1 MRPLSV
7 RLQVIFDS
15 VPNGARVADIGTD
28 HAYLPIALSI
38 ADKCEK
44 IIACDIKEKPLAKAR
59 ENINKF
65 HIKNIDTRLGN
76 GLNPVKKSEVN
87 TVIIAGMGGEVIS
100 EIIDSCPWAKDQSIT
115 FLLQPMTS
123 AEQLRLYLFNNCFDI
138 TKETALIDQGK
149 IYTVMSVKYTGEK
162 ICYKNGAQFIGK
174 VKTDTEEGRLYI
186 LKQLNRINACLDD
199 ISKIQQKNR
208 EAEYF
213 ESAKKYIEKILEQ

>member
-15 VPNGARVADIGTD
+15 VPNGATVADIGTD
-28 HAYLPIALSI
+28 HAYLPIALSMS
-38 ADKCEK
+38 DKCEK

-76 GLNPVKKSEVN
+76 GLNPVNKGEVN

-123 AEQLRLYLFNNCFDI
+123 AEQLRLYLFDNCFEI
-138 TKETALIDQGK
+138 IKETALIDQGK
-149 IYTVMSVKYTGEK
+149 VYTVMSVKYTGKKTYYEV
-162 ICYKNGAQFIGK
+162 GAQFIGK
-174 VKTDTEEGRLYI
+174 IKADTEEGRLYI
-186 LKQLNRINACLDD
+186 LKQLKRIVSCLKD
-199 ISKIQQKNR
+199 ISKIKDKQNETQYYT
-208 EAEYF
+208 EV
-213 ESAKKYIEKILEQ
+213 KKYIEKLLEQ

>member
-7 RLQVIFDS
+7 RLQAIFDS
-15 VPNGARVADIGTD
+15 VPNGATVADIGTD
-28 HAYLPIALSI
+28 HAYLPIALSMS
-38 ADKCEK
+38 DKCKK

-76 GLNPVKKSEVN
+76 GLNPVNKGEVN

-123 AEQLRLYLFNNCFDI
+123 AEQLRLYLFDNCFEI
-138 TKETALIDQGK
+138 IKETALIDQGK
-149 IYTVMSVKYTGEK
+149 VYTVMSVKYTGKKTYYEV
-162 ICYKNGAQFIGK
+162 GAQFIGK
-174 VKTDTEEGRLYI
+174 IKADTEEGRLYI
-186 LKQLNRINACLDD
+186 LKQLKRIDSCLKD
-199 ISKIQQKNR
+199 ISKIKDKQNETQYYT
-208 EAEYF
+208 EV
-213 ESAKKYIEKILEQ
+213 KKYIEKLLEQ